1 MFFIRCAVGAVIVY
15 VALAGAAWLFQDRL
29 AFPAPRAPLPD
40 PVRIGLARTEVVQ
53 LVMKDGTQLV
63 GWFLPPAADSH
74 TPPALTPGLLWFY
87 GNGENI
93 ATIWPVLREFQPPGV
108 ALLVLDYPGYG
119 ASGGRAT
126 EPGLYEAADLAYAAL
141 AARVDAAR
149 IFVYGRSL
157 GSVVATHVA
166 ATHAVRGLVLESP
179 FTSAREM
186 SRRHYAL
193 LPRFILR
200 MQLDNLNHMRRV
212 QCPTLV
218 FHGTSDRLVPI
229 AMGRQVA
236 AAAPGPVQFVSIE
249 GAGHN
254 DTYALGGRAY
264 REKMWEFI
272 KKTGTGDEGGGTS
285 ENRMHPSLVP

>member
-1 MFFIRCAVGAVIVY
+1 
-15 VALAGAAWLFQDRL
+15 LT
-29 AFPAPRAPLPD
+29 RAETVTL
-40 PVRIGLARTEVVQ
+40 L
-53 LVMKDGTQLV
+53 MKDGTPLV
-63 GWFLPPAADSH
+63 GWFLPPVSDSH
-74 TPPALTPGLLWFY
+74 HPPPTGPGLLWFY
-87 GNGENI
+87 GNGENV

-193 LPRFILR
+193 FPRFILR
-200 MQLDNLNHMRRV
+200 MQLDNLEHMRRV
-212 QCPTLV
+212 QCPALV

-236 AAAPGPVQFVSIE
+236 ASARGPVEFVSIE

-254 DTYALGGRAY
+254 DTYEVGGRGY
-264 REKMWEFI
+264 REKMWEFLRT
-272 KKTGTGDEGGGTS
+272 TGTSEEGGGTS
-285 ENRMHPSLVP
+285 ESRLHPSLVPPPPSLK